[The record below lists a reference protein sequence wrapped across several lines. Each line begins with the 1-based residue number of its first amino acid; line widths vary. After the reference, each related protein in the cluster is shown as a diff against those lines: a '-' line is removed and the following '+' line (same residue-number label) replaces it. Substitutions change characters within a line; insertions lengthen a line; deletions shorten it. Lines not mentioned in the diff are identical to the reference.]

1 MATPDVV
8 LMESDAAAAAK
19 PSVSTAKP
27 GQPVEY
33 LSVGQSSSFP
43 KQNTQAHLQEMVFIT
58 PGHLTLKTCRKP
70 HLASAPQAQ
79 A

>member
-8 LMESDAAAAAK
+8 LMESDGAAAAK

-43 KQNTQAHLQEMVFIT
+43 KQNT
-58 PGHLTLKTCRKP
+58 
-70 HLASAPQAQ
+70 
-79 A
+79 